1 MLIESKS
8 NLAKLLATENVLVEQ
23 RNVPTAY
30 FNLKDRTLVIPT
42 LKDNFSSDL
51 FDLFIGHE
59 VGHALHTP
67 EQGWHDSIVDVG
79 IRRSILNVCEDVRI
93 EKLIRRKYPGL
104 KWAFVK
110 AYNKLI
116 EMDFF
121 EIEGKDI
128 NEMKFVDRLNLH
140 AKCGVSLNV
149 QFHNE
154 TELEL
159 LHEAENT
166 ETWEEVV
173 EVSKKIQE
181 YTKSEVKDK
190 KAEQKVEYD
199 EDEDEEELAPGDDE
213 GNDSLGGNSDD
224 GVDDESTDEFE
235 SQESSELDS
244 DTDNSF
250 RENEKSLYKND
261 RYSKE
266 KIYGNIPKLPIDQI
280 IVDYKELYAGIRRES
295 DKLKTPNDDY
305 YSKFIVNESNF
316 QEFRKQSLK
325 TVSYLVKEFE
335 LRRNADQLKR
345 ASISKTGELNMD
357 KIFSYR
363 FSEDIF
369 KKLTVVPN
377 GKSHGLVMFLDWS
390 GSMDRVLHDT
400 IKQLLTLVLF
410 CKKVMIPFEV
420 YAFTDRYG
428 YTNNNGR
435 FDKPSIESWT
445 KDGDVCV
452 HYFRLMNIFSS
463 RMNSRELSYAASAML
478 SKIYMGQYC
487 YHGVTLGGT
496 PLNETIIAA
505 MDIIPE
511 FRKKYKLQVV
521 NTVFMTDGEGHYLYA
536 VKKKTDNSYSR
547 NIVVR
552 DKVTRAE
559 AISSNAYGNNN
570 SAGYL
575 SLLKQRTG
583 CNLIGFRIT
592 SSREVKTFL
601 RNNFNDEIMSNKIQ
615 VDKVAGLFRKNNYY
629 TLVNK
634 CFDEWYIIKDDSL
647 DTDEV
652 EMEEVTNTSTKSLV
666 KVFKNYT
673 KNKLEN
679 KLVLNSFIRLI
690 S

>member
-23 RNVPTAY
+23 RNVQTAY

-42 LKDNFSSDL
+42 LKDNFSDEL

-121 EIEGKDI
+121 GIEGQDI

-140 AKCGVSLNV
+140 SKCGVAMNV

-173 EVSKKIQE
+173 EVAKKIQE
-181 YTKSEVKDK
+181 YTKSEVDEK
-190 KAEQKVEYD
+190 KEEEQ
-199 EDEDEEELAPGDDE
+199 DEEYG
-213 GNDSLGGNSDD
+213 LGKPEDDD
-224 GVDDESTDEFE
+224 GQSFEGDKEAGTDEESADGYE
-235 SQESSELDS
+235 SQEPSELDS
-244 DTDNSF
+244 ETDNSF
-250 RENEKSLYKND
+250 REKEKSLYKND
-261 RYSKE
+261 RFSKE
-266 KIYGNIPKLPIDQI
+266 KIYGNIPKLPMDEI
-280 IVDYKELYAGIRRES
+280 IVDYKELYAGIRRDSE
-295 DKLKTPNDDY
+295 KLKTLNDDY
-305 YSKFIVNESNF
+305 YSKFVVNESNF

-345 ASISKTGELNMD
+345 ASVAKTGELNMN
-357 KIFSYR
+357 KIFSYQ

-369 KKLTVVPN
+369 KRLTVVPN

-428 YTNNNGR
+428 HTNVNG
-435 FDKPSIESWT
+435 FFEKPSTESWV
-445 KDGDVCV
+445 KDGDICV

-478 SKIYMGQYC
+478 SRIYMGHYC
-487 YHGVTLGGT
+487 YAGITLGGT
-496 PLNETIIAA
+496 PLNESIIAA

-521 NTVFMTDGEGHYLYA
+521 NTVFMTDGEGHYLSE
-536 VKKKTDNSYSR
+536 VKNGRNNSYSTH
-547 NIVVR
+547 IVVR
-552 DKVTRAE
+552 DKETRAE
-559 AISSNAYGNNN
+559 AISSNTYGSNN

-575 SLLKQRTG
+575 SILKQKTG

-592 SSREVKTFL
+592 SSREVKSFL
-601 RNNFNDEIMSNKIQ
+601 RNNFTDDIVTNRLN
-615 VDKVAGLFRKNNYY
+615 VDKVTGLFRKNKYY
-629 TLVNK
+629 TLVDG

-652 EMEEVTNTSTKSLV
+652 EMEQVTNTSTKSLV